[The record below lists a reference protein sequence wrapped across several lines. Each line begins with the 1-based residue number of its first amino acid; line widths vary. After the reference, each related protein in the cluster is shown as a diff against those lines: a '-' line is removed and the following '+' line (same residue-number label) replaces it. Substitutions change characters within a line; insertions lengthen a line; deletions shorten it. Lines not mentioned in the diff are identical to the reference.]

1 MRYFDMRCFV
11 FVAALVLAV
20 TVSVAAASNASGTSI
35 DFELIQHGVEFYNA
49 SMENAPDN
57 APDLVKSLLGD
68 ERIEI
73 NIIRENGTILA
84 AGLYMENALVVKTIE
99 GEMDSP
105 TVVIEGTEDA
115 ITRIPGAEDPVKVF
129 QQAWNDDEIS
139 ITGKT
144 FKAKFKI
151 AAALSS
157 TTLLEFLADMVTR

>member
-1 MRYFDMRCFV
+1 MRYFV
-11 FVAALVLAV
+11 FVVALVLVV
-20 TVSVAAASNASGTSI
+20 TVSAAAASTASGTSI

-49 SMENAPDN
+49 SMENAPDM
-57 APDLVKSLLGD
+57 VKSLLGD
-68 ERIEI
+68 EKIEI

-84 AGLYMENALVVKTIE
+84 AGLYMENALVVKTVE

-115 ITRIPGAEDPVKVF
+115 ITRILDAEDPVEVF
-129 QQAWNDDEIS
+129 QQAWNDGEIR

-151 AAALSS
+151 AAAHSS
-157 TTLLEFLADMVTR
+157 TSLLEFLADMAAR

>member
-1 MRYFDMRCFV
+1 MRYFV
-11 FVAALVLAV
+11 FIVALVLVV
-20 TVSVAAASNASGTSI
+20 TVSAAAASGTSI
-35 DFELIQHGVEFYNA
+35 DFEFIQHGVEFYNA
-49 SMENAPDN
+49 SMEN

-73 NIIRENGTILA
+73 NIIRENGTILV
-84 AGLYMENALVVKTIE
+84 AGLYMENALVVKTVE

-105 TVVIEGTEDA
+105 TVVIEGKEDS
-115 ITRIPGAEDPVKVF
+115 ISRILDAEDPVEVF
-129 QQAWNDDEIS
+129 QQAWNDGEIR

-157 TTLLEFLADMVTR
+157 ATLLEFLADMAAR